1 MGSEEKGELQEVL
14 NEEQKEL
21 KESVEELTQ
30 AIREL
35 THIKVKDNGSEK
47 EIHII
52 DLIQGMYR
60 DLAFWRDVNI
70 IHSRFKKYKI
80 YWIGGAL
87 IALWFGIDV
96 KTLLIKLIG

>member
-1 MGSEEKGELQEVL
+1 MGNEEEKD
-14 NEEQKEL
+14 L
-21 KESVEELTQ
+21 KESVKELTQ

-35 THIKVKDNGSEK
+35 THIKVKDNGTNK

-80 YWIGGAL
+80 YWVAGLVA
-87 IALWFGIDV
+87 ALWFGLDV
-96 KTLLIKLIG
+96 KSLIVKLI